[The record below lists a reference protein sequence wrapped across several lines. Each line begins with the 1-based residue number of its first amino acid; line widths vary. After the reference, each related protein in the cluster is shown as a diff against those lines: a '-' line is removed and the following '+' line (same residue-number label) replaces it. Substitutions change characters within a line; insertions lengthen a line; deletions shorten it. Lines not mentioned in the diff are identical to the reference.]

1 MLLSS
6 TDLFFIRSE
15 LPDHPI
21 ARGFR
26 WSLYVLKVRGTDTK
40 AYVGFRSAA
49 AAGLIARQSPLLAVV
64 AAEDLTD
71 EYSHDFSGTPV
82 MLFDSIGEVVN
93 FIRDRKAYPVEEH
106 LYMYSVETGLTK
118 VA

>member
-1 MLLSS
+1 MLVSS
-6 TDLFFIRSE
+6 TDLYFIRSD

-21 ARGFR
+21 SRGFR
-26 WSLYVLKVRGTDTK
+26 WSLFVLKVPGTDTK

-82 MLFDSIGEVVN
+82 MLFDSIGEVVK
-93 FIRDRKAYPVEEH
+93 FIRDRKAYPAQEH
-106 LYMYSVETGLTK
+106 LYTYSVDTGLK
-118 VA
+118 KIG